1 VQIFQLPARFSAKLH
16 SLNRKILFAKEQRPM
31 NQSSVL
37 LGFQD
42 QSQMWIIIGVVIVLL
57 FFVVAIVVIGL
68 VIFFIMRK
76 RSKAR
81 AAAAVAELQ
90 MSSAPAPEAVAYS
103 EPVAAA
109 MPEAAPAYDLAAPAA
124 EAPAPAPMEEIRADV
139 AEPVPAS
146 APAPDSGSM
155 EFDPSRTV
163 AITRENT
170 VTISYGY
177 ITFVS
182 GVLAGERFEVDPE
195 GTYIGRESSLS
206 QIVVADPRISKRHLW
221 IGVKDGRVKIV
232 DQDSR
237 NGTFVNDPKSERI
250 TEAALSNGD
259 TVILGESDV
268 ARFEYQ
274 T

>member
-1 VQIFQLPARFSAKLH
+1 MSQNP
-16 SLNRKILFAKEQRPM
+16 ILFA
-31 NQSSVL
+31 
-37 LGFQD
+37 FQD
-42 QSQMWIIIGVVIVLL
+42 DSSMWIIIGVVLVLL

-76 RSKAR
+76 RKKAQ
-81 AAAAVAELQ
+81 AAAAAPVLPGELPPGE
-90 MSSAPAPEAVAYS
+90 PAAGYQEA
-103 EPVAAA
+103 AAA
-109 MPEAAPAYDLAAPAA
+109 MPEAAVAVDASPPAYESAT
-124 EAPAPAPMEEIRADV
+124 PMEEIRADV
-139 AEPVPAS
+139 AEAP
-146 APAPDSGSM
+146 PAPLPAD
-155 EFDPSRTV
+155 FDPSRTV

-177 ITFVS
+177 IKFVS
-182 GVLAGERFEVDPE
+182 GVLAGEQFVVEPE
-195 GTYIGRESSLS
+195 GTYIGRESSLA
-206 QIVVADPRISKRHLW
+206 QIVVPDPRISKRHLW

-237 NGTFVNDPKSERI
+237 NGTFVNDPKSERV
-250 TEAALSNGD
+250 TEAVLNSGD

>member
-1 VQIFQLPARFSAKLH
+1 MSQNP
-16 SLNRKILFAKEQRPM
+16 ILF
-31 NQSSVL
+31 
-37 LGFQD
+37 GFQD
-42 QSQMWIIIGVVIVLL
+42 DSSMWIIIGVVLVLL

-76 RSKAR
+76 RKKAQ
-81 AAAAVAELQ
+81 AAAAPGLPGELPPGE
-90 MSSAPAPEAVAYS
+90 PAAGYYQEA
-103 EPVAAA
+103 AAA
-109 MPEAAPAYDLAAPAA
+109 MPEAAVSVDAPPPAYESAT
-124 EAPAPAPMEEIRADV
+124 PMEEIRADV
-139 AEPVPAS
+139 AEAP
-146 APAPDSGSM
+146 PAPLPGSD
-155 EFDPSRTV
+155 FDPSRTV

-177 ITFVS
+177 IKFVS
-182 GVLAGERFEVDPE
+182 GVLAGEQFVVEPE
-195 GTYIGRESSLS
+195 GTYIGRESSLA

-237 NGTFVNDPKSERI
+237 NGTFVNDPKSERV
-250 TEAALSNGD
+250 TEAVLNSGD

>member
-1 VQIFQLPARFSAKLH
+1 MSQNP
-16 SLNRKILFAKEQRPM
+16 ILFA
-31 NQSSVL
+31 
-37 LGFQD
+37 FQD
-42 QSQMWIIIGVVIVLL
+42 DSSMWIIIGVVLVLL

-76 RSKAR
+76 RKKAQ
-81 AAAAVAELQ
+81 AAAAPTVLPGELPPGE
-90 MSSAPAPEAVAYS
+90 PAAGYQEA
-103 EPVAAA
+103 AAA
-109 MPEAAPAYDLAAPAA
+109 MPEAAVAVDAPPPAYESAT
-124 EAPAPAPMEEIRADV
+124 PMEEIRADV
-139 AEPVPAS
+139 AEAP
-146 APAPDSGSM
+146 PAPLPAD
-155 EFDPSRTV
+155 FDPSRTV

-177 ITFVS
+177 IKFVS
-182 GVLAGERFEVDPE
+182 GVLAGEQFVVEPE
-195 GTYIGRESSLS
+195 GTYIGRESSLA
-206 QIVVADPRISKRHLW
+206 QIVVPDPRISKRHLW

-237 NGTFVNDPKSERI
+237 NGTFVNDPKSERV
-250 TEAALSNGD
+250 TEAVLNSGD

>member
-1 VQIFQLPARFSAKLH
+1 
-16 SLNRKILFAKEQRPM
+16 
-31 NQSSVL
+31 
-37 LGFQD
+37 
-42 QSQMWIIIGVVIVLL
+42 MWIIIGVVLFLL

-76 RSKAR
+76 RKKAQ
-81 AAAAVAELQ
+81 AAAASPGLPGELPPGE
-90 MSSAPAPEAVAYS
+90 PAVGYYQEA
-103 EPVAAA
+103 AAA
-109 MPEAAPAYDLAAPAA
+109 MPEAAVSVDAPPPAYESAT
-124 EAPAPAPMEEIRADV
+124 PMEEIRADV
-139 AEPVPAS
+139 AEAP
-146 APAPDSGSM
+146 PAPLPGAD
-155 EFDPSRTV
+155 FDPSRTV

-177 ITFVS
+177 IKFVS
-182 GVLAGERFEVDPE
+182 GVLAGEQFVVEPE
-195 GTYIGRESSLS
+195 GTYIGRESSLA
-206 QIVVADPRISKRHLW
+206 QIVVSDPRISKRHLW

-237 NGTFVNDPKSERI
+237 NGTFVNDPKSERV
-250 TEAALSNGD
+250 TEAVLNSGD

>member
-1 VQIFQLPARFSAKLH
+1 
-16 SLNRKILFAKEQRPM
+16 
-31 NQSSVL
+31 
-37 LGFQD
+37 
-42 QSQMWIIIGVVIVLL
+42 MWIIIGVVLVLL

-68 VIFFIMRK
+68 VIFFVMRK
-76 RSKAR
+76 RKKAQ
-81 AAAAVAELQ
+81 AAAVSPDLQ
-90 MSSAPAPEAVAYS
+90 ISSEVPPG
-103 EPVAAA
+103 EPSPGYYEEAAA
-109 MPEAAPAYDLAAPAA
+109 PLPEAAVAVDAPPPTFEPA
-124 EAPAPAPMEEIRADV
+124 APMEEIRADV
-139 AEPVPAS
+139 AEAPPAGL
-146 APAPDSGSM
+146 PDLD
-155 EFDPSRTV
+155 FDPSRTV

-177 ITFVS
+177 IKFIS
-182 GVLAGERFEVDPE
+182 GVLAGEQFVVEPE
-195 GTYIGRESSLS
+195 GTYIGRESSLA

-250 TEAALSNGD
+250 TEAVLNSGD

>member
-1 VQIFQLPARFSAKLH
+1 MSQNP
-16 SLNRKILFAKEQRPM
+16 ILF
-31 NQSSVL
+31 
-37 LGFQD
+37 GFQD
-42 QSQMWIIIGVVIVLL
+42 DSSMWIIIGVVLVLL

-76 RSKAR
+76 RKKAQ
-81 AAAAVAELQ
+81 AAAVSPELQ
-90 MSSAPAPEAVAYS
+90 ISSISPADPSVGHYEGA
-103 EPVAAA
+103 AAA
-109 MPEAAPAYDLAAPAA
+109 MPEAGVAADVPPPAYESAT
-124 EAPAPAPMEEIRADV
+124 PMEEIRADV
-139 AEPVPAS
+139 PQAP
-146 APAPDSGSM
+146 PAPLTDAASLD
-155 EFDPSRTV
+155 FDPSRTV

-177 ITFVS
+177 IKFVS
-182 GVLAGERFEVDPE
+182 GVLAGEQFVVEPE
-195 GTYIGRESSLS
+195 GTYIGRESSLA

-237 NGTFVNDPKSERI
+237 NGTFVNDPKSERV
-250 TEAALSNGD
+250 TEAVLKSGD

>member
-1 VQIFQLPARFSAKLH
+1 MSQNP
-16 SLNRKILFAKEQRPM
+16 ILF
-31 NQSSVL
+31 
-37 LGFQD
+37 GFQD
-42 QSQMWIIIGVVIVLL
+42 DSSIWIIIGVVLVLL

-76 RSKAR
+76 RKKDAAAVSPELQISSELPPGEPAVGYYEE
-81 AAAAVAELQ
+81 AAAAI
-90 MSSAPAPEAVAYS
+90 
-103 EPVAAA
+103 
-109 MPEAAPAYDLAAPAA
+109 PEAAVSVDAPPAFEAAT
-124 EAPAPAPMEEIRADV
+124 PMEEIRADV
-139 AEPVPAS
+139 VEAPPA
-146 APAPDSGSM
+146 ALPDSAALD
-155 EFDPSRTV
+155 FDPSRTV

-177 ITFVS
+177 IKFVS
-182 GVLAGERFEVDPE
+182 GVLAGEQFVVEPE
-195 GTYIGRESSLS
+195 GTYIGRESSLA
-206 QIVVADPRISKRHLW
+206 QIVVSDPRISKRHLW

-237 NGTFVNDPKSERI
+237 NGTFVNDPKSERV
-250 TEAALSNGD
+250 TEAVLNSGD

>member
-1 VQIFQLPARFSAKLH
+1 MSQNP
-16 SLNRKILFAKEQRPM
+16 ILF
-31 NQSSVL
+31 
-37 LGFQD
+37 GFQD
-42 QSQMWIIIGVVIVLL
+42 VDNSMWIIIGVVLVLL

-76 RSKAR
+76 RKKAQ
-81 AAAAVAELQ
+81 AAAVSPELQ
-90 MSSAPAPEAVAYS
+90 ISSVSPADPSVGYYEEA
-103 EPVAAA
+103 AAA
-109 MPEAAPAYDLAAPAA
+109 MPEAAVSVDAPPPAYESAT
-124 EAPAPAPMEEIRADV
+124 PMEEIRADV
-139 AEPVPAS
+139 AEAP
-146 APAPDSGSM
+146 PAPLPGAD
-155 EFDPSRTV
+155 FDPSRTV

-177 ITFVS
+177 IKFVS
-182 GVLAGERFEVDPE
+182 GVLAGEQFVVEPE
-195 GTYIGRESSLS
+195 GTYIGRESSLA

-237 NGTFVNDPKSERI
+237 NGTFVNAPKSERV
-250 TEAALSNGD
+250 TEAVLNSGD

>member
-1 VQIFQLPARFSAKLH
+1 MSQNPIFF
-16 SLNRKILFAKEQRPM
+16 
-31 NQSSVL
+31 
-37 LGFQD
+37 GFQD
-42 QSQMWIIIGVVIVLL
+42 DSSIWIIIGVVLVLL

-68 VIFFIMRK
+68 VIFFVMRGRK
-76 RSKAR
+76 KAQV
-81 AAAAVAELQ
+81 AAAAPGLQTPSELPPGDPSVGYYQ
-90 MSSAPAPEAVAYS
+90 EAAP
-103 EPVAAA
+103 A
-109 MPEAAPAYDLAAPAA
+109 MPEAAVSVDAPPPTFEPAT
-124 EAPAPAPMEEIRADV
+124 PMEEIRADV
-139 AEPVPAS
+139 AE
-146 APAPDSGSM
+146 APAAPLPDLD
-155 EFDPSRTV
+155 FDPSRTV

-177 ITFVS
+177 IKFVS
-182 GVLAGERFEVDPE
+182 GVLAGEQFVVEPE
-195 GTYIGRESSLS
+195 GTYIGRESSLA
-206 QIVVADPRISKRHLW
+206 QIVVSDPRISKRHLW

-250 TEAALSNGD
+250 TEAVLNSGD